1 MRWIPGRR
9 RWLGYLSLVPVAA
22 LAEKSKTFRAPT
34 APRAVRDIGS
44 WRLIESGTS
53 SRAVLRSDSVRR
65 SSGYMERGARR
76 DGATVRLAMGYW
88 SAPGPR
94 KGHHVALMVYR
105 DGTLDGGPMTVT
117 VRIDEREAGS
127 FDLQSSEV
135 RDLAPWIG
143 GKAEGLGGVKRIRA
157 DLLVQDRRIEIF
169 DATLDGTTEVM
180 TEMVRMADYNHAVLG
195 MREAADEDESPQAE
209 GRGCFITSACC
220 EGLGRPDDCWE
231 LRTLRRFRDGVMLAT
246 ADGRR
251 DVATYYRVAPA
262 LAIALREEGGRRSF
276 LWLYLR
282 DILPSALAAACGLER
297 LARARYTAMMHRL
310 GRIHRVALDD
320 TADRKPDDPA
330 RRQSSR
336 GAIPEVRRPRG
347 ET

>member
-9 RWLGYLSLVPVAA
+9 RWLGLLSLLPVAA
-22 LAEKSKTFRAPT
+22 LADKGKTFHVPT
-34 APRAVRDIGS
+34 APRSVRDIGS

-53 SRAVLRSDSVRR
+53 SRAVLRRESVRR
-65 SSGYMERGARR
+65 SSGYVERGARR
-76 DGATVRLAMGYW
+76 DGATVRLAIGYW

-117 VRIDEREAGS
+117 LHIDEREAGS

-143 GKAEGLGGVKRIRA
+143 GKAQGLESVKHVRA
-157 DLLVQDRRIEIF
+157 ELVTQDRRIEIF
-169 DATLDGTTEVM
+169 DATLEGTAEAM
-180 TEMVRMADYNHAVLG
+180 AEMARMADHNHAVLG
-195 MREAADEDESPQAE
+195 MREAADEDESAQSQ
-209 GRGCFITSACC
+209 GGGCFITSACC

-231 LRTLRRFRDGVMLAT
+231 LRTLRRFRDDVMLAS

-262 LAIALREEGGRRSF
+262 LARALRANGGRRAF
-276 LWLYLR
+276 LRLYLS

-297 LARARYTAMMHRL
+297 LARARYTAMMRRL
-310 GRIHRVALDD
+310 GRVHRIALEDA
-320 TADRKPDDPA
+320 TNPNPAGSARSDP
-330 RRQSSR
+330 SR
-336 GAIPEVRRPRG
+336 SDRPRTPRPG
-347 ET
+347 GDA